1 LLGVTSGVSPMSSA
15 APKQI
20 DGRLKQIVE
29 NAVSSRGVE
38 LIDLFHVRSSKR
50 QIVRVVIDKV
60 GGLSVEDCA
69 EVSRRVSA
77 DLDMAEVIPGRFT
90 LEVSSPGI
98 DRPLKTAADFRR
110 KVSRE
115 VSVRLAE
122 PGLEPE
128 AVEGTIDA
136 VTDNSVTVG
145 GRILPLD
152 RVVEGKL
159 IV

>member
-1 LLGVTSGVSPMSSA
+1 MSST
-15 APKQI
+15 APREV

-38 LIDLFHVRSSKR
+38 LLDLFHVRSSKR
-50 QIVRVVIDKV
+50 QIVRLVIDKP
-60 GGLSVEDCA
+60 GGISVEDCA

-77 DLDMAEVIPGRFT
+77 DLDMADVIPGRYT

-110 KVSRE
+110 KLTRE
-115 VSVRLAE
+115 VAVQLA
-122 PGLEPE
+122 GTDSKPE
-128 AVEGTIDA
+128 IVEGAIES
-136 VTDNSVTVG
+136 VTDSAVIVG
-145 GRILPLD
+145 GRELPLD
-152 RVVEGKL
+152 RIVEGKL